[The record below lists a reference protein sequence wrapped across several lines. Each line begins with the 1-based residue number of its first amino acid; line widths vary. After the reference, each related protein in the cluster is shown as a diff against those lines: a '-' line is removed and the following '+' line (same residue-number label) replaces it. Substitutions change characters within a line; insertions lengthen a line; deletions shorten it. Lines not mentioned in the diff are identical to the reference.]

1 MVIIKIVLKN
11 MLLYLLI
18 GLIFAID
25 RGYMHVG
32 LITFLISCGIIFVG
46 THKRGLIFNYPQF
59 IAVT

>member
-1 MVIIKIVLKN
+1 